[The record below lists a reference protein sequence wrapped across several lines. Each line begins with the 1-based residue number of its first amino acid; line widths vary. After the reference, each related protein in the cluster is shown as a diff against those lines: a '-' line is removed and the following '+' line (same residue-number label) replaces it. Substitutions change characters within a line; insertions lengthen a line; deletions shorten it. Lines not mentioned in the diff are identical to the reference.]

1 MKKLILIMGLGSLL
15 LFGACTKD
23 KDKSKG
29 AAAEQTPQVAV
40 AVPVI
45 DSVTLHKVYPGFM
58 QASNEV
64 DVVARVNGTLESVNY
79 TAGQYVQ
86 KGQVLFT
93 IERTTH
99 SDAVKR
105 AQASLANAQSERQYC
120 STRLAAMQKAFK
132 SNAVSQMDV
141 IQAQNNL
148 NQAEAAIATA
158 KAELNDA
165 QTQLGYCTVRAPQS
179 GYITKS
185 ILDPGNY
192 VGGGA
197 SPVKLATIYQT
208 DYMTAKFSIETAQ
221 FERLVGKTGGT
232 NAPLYRNVPLTFQV
246 EMPHS
251 YSADLTY
258 TAPNVDEST
267 GTIIINGKVKNPYN
281 ELKDGMFVSVELPY
295 GTNPKAV
302 LVKDASISTD
312 QRGQYLYVI
321 GKDNKVEYRPVTV
334 GQVYQDTLRII
345 DSGINPREQYVTE
358 ALLTVRP
365 GMTVKPVLTK

>member
-1 MKKLILIMGLGSLL
+1 MWTGALL
-15 LFGACTKD
+15 ALGACSKD
-23 KDKSKG
+23 KEKSKEE
-29 AAAEQTPQVAV
+29 AATQTPEIAV
-40 AVPVI
+40 AVPLI

-64 DVVARVNGTLESVNY
+64 DVVARVNGTLESTNY
-79 TAGQYVQ
+79 TSGQYVR

-93 IERTTH
+93 IESTTYA
-99 SDAVKR
+99 DAVKR

-165 QTQLGYCTVRAPQS
+165 QTQLNYCTVRAPQS
-179 GYITKS
+179 GYITKPV
-185 ILDPGNY
+185 LDPGNY
-192 VGGGA
+192 VSGGT
-197 SPVKLATIYQT
+197 SPVVLATIYQT

-221 FERLVGKTGGT
+221 FEKLVGKTGGT
-232 NAPLYRNVPLTFQV
+232 DAPLYRNIPLNFQV
-246 EMPHS
+246 DLPHS

-267 GTIIINGKVKNPYN
+267 GTLIINGRVKNPYN

-312 QRGQYLYVI
+312 QRGKYLYVI

-345 DSGINPREQYVTE
+345 DSGISAGEQYVTE